1 VDPSDEAATK
11 EALGGKSLL
20 DIYGVYEKLRG
31 KTTGASSASA
41 TPAGAAAS
49 KDTTTAPDEKSKAE
63 AEKLKSQGNAAMQKK
78 DYTTAIDFYTKAL
91 ALVPLNPIYLSNR
104 AAAFSGAGKHE
115 EAVNDAEMAT
125 AADPKFAKAW
135 SRLGYAKYALGDAH
149 GSHEAYKQGIEAEGN
164 GGSDVMRKGLE
175 TARRKIVEEGGN
187 PDEDDEE
194 ESRGLGAAS
203 GMPDL
208 ASMASM
214 FGGGGAGG
222 GGGMPNFSEM
232 MNNPMMAS
240 MASKLMSD
248 PNLMSNLLS
257 NPRLKDM
264 FGGGAGGAGRGGG
277 MPDMNSLMSDPSIQE
292 L

>member
-1 VDPSDEAATK
+1 
-11 EALGGKSLL
+11 
-20 DIYGVYEKLRG
+20 
-31 KTTGASSASA
+31 
-41 TPAGAAAS
+41 
-49 KDTTTAPDEKSKAE
+49 
-63 AEKLKSQGNAAMQKK
+63 MQKK
-78 DYTTAIDFYTKAL
+78 DFPTAVDFYTKAL

-104 AAAFSGAGKHE
+104 AAAYSGAGKHE

-135 SRLGYAKYALGDAH
+135 SRLGYAKYALGDAK
-149 GSHEAYKQGIEAEGN
+149 GSMEAYREGIEAEGN

-187 PDEDDEE
+187 PDEDEE
-194 ESRGLGAAS
+194 EVASRGVGGG

-222 GGGMPNFSEM
+222 AGGGGLPNFSEM

-240 MASKLMSD
+240 MANKLMSNPD
-248 PNLMSNLLS
+248 LMSNLLS

-277 MPDMNSLMSDPSIQE
+277 MPDMSSLMSDPSIQE